1 MGIAQF
7 IESKCK
13 QPIVYWGNPVN
24 DGYGGFTYDD
34 PVQIYGR
41 WEELNEVIMGSNGKE
56 MISQARVF
64 ITQSVDEEGAM
75 WLGSLDDLDSAPV
88 PSDSSVCA
96 LHIIAL
102 SRLPALGS
110 ATMDIYRVN
119 LNITGR
125 TTV

>member
-1 MGIAQF
+1 MSIATF
-7 IESKCK
+7 IASKCK

-24 DGYGGFTYDD
+24 NGTGGFTYDD

-41 WEELNEVIMGSNGKE
+41 WEELNEVLMGSDGKE
-56 MISQARVF
+56 LVSQARVF
-64 ITQSVDEEGAM
+64 LTQEVDEDGCM
-75 WLGSLDDLDSAPV
+75 WLGALTDLDSAPE
-88 PSDSSVCA
+88 PNDSSIAA

-110 ATMDIYRVN
+110 ASMTMYRVN
-119 LNITGR
+119 LNMTGR